1 MPYKD
6 PEKRREAVRRHRVRK
21 GLAIGPLDLGDPSE
35 RLSREVL
42 LRALGVRAREGCV
55 PAMGLLLEEYRRDEE
70 RSRGGG

>member
-21 GLAIGPLDLGDPSE
+21 GLAIGPLDLDPG
-35 RLSREVL
+35 RPSREDL

-55 PAMGLLLEEYRRDEE
+55 PAMRLLLEEYRRE
-70 RSRGGG
+70 RKP